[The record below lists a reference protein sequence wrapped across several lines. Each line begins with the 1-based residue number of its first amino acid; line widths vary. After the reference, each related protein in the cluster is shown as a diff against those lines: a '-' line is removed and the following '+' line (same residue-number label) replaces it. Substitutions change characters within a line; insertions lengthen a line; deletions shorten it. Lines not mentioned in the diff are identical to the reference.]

1 VTDHMAMGSASS
13 VIGMLV
19 MGLLTSVV
27 APLLVVAGRRRA
39 GRDSPLERPW
49 AHDAAAPRRRPGLAV
64 PVLLGFAV
72 VHTAVVLT
80 PADTATTAVGL
91 HALLLAA
98 AVVLWLPVLG
108 RGTTRLPEAGRCAYL
123 FLACPLLDLAGVAVV
138 VRGDELAG
146 IAMIVGMLPIPLA
159 AVILT
164 WRWITGEEREARA
177 ADAAASLPVPGSAS

>member
-1 VTDHMAMGSASS
+1 VTDHMAMGSAGS
-13 VIGMLV
+13 VLGMLV

-27 APLLVVAGRRRA
+27 APLLVVAGRRRP
-39 GRDSPLERPW
+39 GGESPLERLRG
-49 AHDAAAPRRRPGLAV
+49 HDAAVLHRRPGLAV

-80 PADTATTAVGL
+80 PAETVTTAVGL

-98 AVVLWLPVLG
+98 GVVLWLPVLG
-108 RGTTRLPEAGRCAYL
+108 RGTSRLPEAGRCAYL
-123 FLACPLLDLAGVAVV
+123 FLACPLLDLAGLALV
-138 VRGDELAG
+138 VRGDEPEG

-159 AVILT
+159 AVVLT
-164 WRWITGEEREARA
+164 WRWIAGEEREARA